1 LSIQIEALFTSALG
15 LQAPWAVANVK
26 LDTAKHRI
34 D

>member
-26 LDTAKHRI
+26 LETAKYRI